1 MIFLNDIEN
10 DDQPRPKEGD
20 EVIYQSSG
28 TGSRDGTQTTKVLEN
43 EATVDMGGQA
53 LLLDYSSKKRSYILL
68 AFWFLLAT
76 IACITVHTR
85 AM

>member
-28 TGSRDGTQTTKVLEN
+28 TGSRDGTQTTKVLKN

-53 LLLDYSSKKRSYILL
+53 LLLDYSTIYRITRIFSLVVVWSSY
-68 AFWFLLAT
+68 
-76 IACITVHTR
+76 
-85 AM
+85 